1 MRCSA
6 RSDRS
11 SLYRA
16 KEADGRSFRIG
27 KESGSRRKLQRGQ
40 EKQTVANY
48 VDIGTSEVSV
58 AVNVQN
64 SFLATAWINLA
75 AGAKADVYVDIVGS
89 GGDAALDP
97 AFGSVVAEFK

>member
-1 MRCSA
+1 M
-6 RSDRS
+6 
-11 SLYRA
+11 
-16 KEADGRSFRIG
+16 
-27 KESGSRRKLQRGQ
+27 
-40 EKQTVANY
+40 
-48 VDIGTSEVSV
+48 
-58 AVNVQN
+58 NVQN